1 VFCFCKRFVL
11 VDVWHGLLPLFVAAY
26 QSDFLRPEIRRSRL
40 ACEIRIFLYSNL
52 NLVVCAQ
59 TSARRWT
66 QLLRRTL

>member
-1 VFCFCKRFVL
+1 VRNPHFD
-11 VDVWHGLLPLFVAAY
+11 VDWRAK
-26 QSDFLRPEIRRSRL
+26 L